1 MLRLIVVARLVRAAV
16 IGWIIG
22 WFAWHVVNAMRPGP
36 SPCEAPANHG
46 RECQSCER
54 LRSQWA
60 SVDDEARAIV
70 DSCEKE

>member
-1 MLRLIVVARLVRAAV
+1 MLRLISNAIALPLAALAVAA
-16 IGWIIG
+16 IIH
-22 WFAWHVVNAMRPGP
+22 FTRPGP
-36 SPCEAPANHG
+36 TPCEAPANHG